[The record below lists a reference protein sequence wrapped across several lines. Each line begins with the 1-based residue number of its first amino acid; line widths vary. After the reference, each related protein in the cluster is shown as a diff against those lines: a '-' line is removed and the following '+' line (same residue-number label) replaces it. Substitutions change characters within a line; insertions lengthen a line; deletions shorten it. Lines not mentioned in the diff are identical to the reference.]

1 VVPFGEYCAFTKAV
15 EHLGD
20 RWSLLIVRDLALQG
34 SLGFNAIADGLPG
47 ISRSVLARRLRKL
60 EALGLIARD
69 SSSQTSIPPYRL
81 APAGE
86 RLMPVVMSLRLWAE
100 RWVPEDPTFA
110 EHDPDVIVWWLVQ
123 RIDPAATP
131 EGKTVL
137 ALNVAGL
144 RTQQSWL
151 VLERGLSPSICEE
164 DPRLPLE
171 RYLYVDADAA
181 ALLPLARGLSDWPG
195 AIADGSVELAGEPEF
210 MRTFPDW
217 FRPPE
222 PEAWLERT

>member
-1 VVPFGEYCAFTKAV
+1 VVPFGEYCTFTKAV

-34 SLGFNAIADGLPG
+34 PLGFNAIADGLPG

-69 SSSQTSIPPYRL
+69 PSGRTSIPPYCL

-86 RLMPVVMSLRLWAE
+86 RLRPVVMSLRLWAE
-100 RWVPEDPTFA
+100 RWVPEDPAFA
-110 EHDPDVIVWWLVQ
+110 EHDPEVIVWWLIQ

-137 ALNVAGL
+137 ALNIAGL
-144 RTQQSWL
+144 RAKRSWL
-151 VLERGLSPSICEE
+151 VLERGLSPSVCEE

-171 RYLYVDADAA
+171 RYVYVHADADAA
-181 ALLPLARGLSDWPG
+181 ALLPLARGLGDWPG
-195 AIADGSVELAGEPEF
+195 AIADGSVALAGEPEF

-217 FRPPE
+217 FRRAE
-222 PEAWLERT
+222 PAAR